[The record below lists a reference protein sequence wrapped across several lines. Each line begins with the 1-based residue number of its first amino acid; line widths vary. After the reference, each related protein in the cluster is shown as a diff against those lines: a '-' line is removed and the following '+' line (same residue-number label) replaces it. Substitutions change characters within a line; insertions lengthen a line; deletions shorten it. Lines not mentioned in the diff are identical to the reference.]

1 MLEQDYISKLLDLKD
16 VIVTKVETEQKE
28 LHIHMELPVEEH
40 ICPCCGQS
48 TSYVHDYRE
57 QIIKDIPLL
66 DEKMAEQLFGR
77 DVTRKFRHKIKRKYD
92 KLIHLRLGRERYI
105 ETD

>member
-57 QIIKDIPLL
+57 QIIKDIPLI
-66 DEKMAEQLFGR
+66 R
-77 DVTRKFRHKIKRKYD
+77 RTY
-92 KLIHLRLGRERYI
+92 IHLRKRSYV
-105 ETD
+105 